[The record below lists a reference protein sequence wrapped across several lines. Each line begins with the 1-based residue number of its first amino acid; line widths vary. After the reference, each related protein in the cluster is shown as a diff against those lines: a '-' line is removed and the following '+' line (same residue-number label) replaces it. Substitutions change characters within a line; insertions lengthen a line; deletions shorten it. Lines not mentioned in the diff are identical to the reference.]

1 MKNMVS
7 KFGVGVIVTVVLFL
21 IGIIMMSIS
30 QIFTEEWLIGIGFI
44 AAAIGVIAL
53 SVFLKMR

>member
-1 MKNMVS
+1 MVS

-21 IGIIMMSIS
+21 IGIIIMSIS
-30 QIFTEEWLIGIGFI
+30 RIFTEEWLIGIGFI